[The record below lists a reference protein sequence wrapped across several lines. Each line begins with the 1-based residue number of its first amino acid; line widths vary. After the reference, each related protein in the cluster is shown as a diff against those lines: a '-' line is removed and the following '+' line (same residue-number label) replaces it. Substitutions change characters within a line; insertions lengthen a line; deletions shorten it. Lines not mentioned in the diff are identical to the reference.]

1 MKIACVVLTLQSLHE
16 MRNPIMEPRPNRRY
30 LISVIIPAKNEMDS
44 LEDLGVVLEFLNKQA
59 LIDKK
64 FRFEFLVI
72 DNASTDQTWQVL
84 NTLFGKKKHIR
95 LLRNTLDLGLQRS
108 ILKGLIACKGDAA
121 VVLQSD
127 MQDPPELILKMIDSW
142 LHGASYVSTKIV
154 KRNSSFLD
162 RWTRTLAYIFL
173 NFLAGVKIESNSG
186 DFWLIDRSIIQQL
199 VFNTSLRPFFRT
211 AIPRIMPPNELLEY
225 ERNPRLRGKSNF
237 NFIGKY
243 EFFLDALLS
252 DARKFSMLMFMT
264 ALTIFSVSVVD
275 LIIALPILLSN
286 PAERIHH
293 FAFIFC
299 VLGVVGFVVSLI
311 LFPITLITEY
321 IQRIYSDQA
330 NLVSEKTH
338 LEEVRG
344 N

>member
-1 MKIACVVLTLQSLHE
+1 
-16 MRNPIMEPRPNRRY
+16 MEPRVNIPHI
-30 LISVIIPAKNEMDS
+30 ISVIIPAKNEMDS
-44 LEDLGVVLEFLNKQA
+44 LEELGVVLEFLSKQA
-59 LIDKK
+59 SVEKK
-64 FRFEFLVI
+64 FRFEFLII

-84 NTLFGKKKHIR
+84 NTLFGKKKDIR
-95 LLRNTLDLGLQRS
+95 LLKNTLDLGLQRS

-127 MQDPPELILKMIDSW
+127 MQDPPELILTMIDAW
-142 LHGASYVSTKIV
+142 FQGALYVSTKIV

-162 RWTRTLAYIFL
+162 RWTRTLAYVFL
-173 NFLAGVKIESNSG
+173 NSLAGVKIESNSG

-211 AIPRIMPPNELLEY
+211 AIPRIMPPDELLEY

-237 NFIGKY
+237 NFMGKY

-264 ALTIFSVSVVD
+264 ALTIFSVSFLD

-286 PAERIHH
+286 PAERVHH
-293 FAFIFC
+293 FASIFC
-299 VLGVVGFVVSLI
+299 VLGAVGFVLSII

-338 LEEVRG
+338 SEKVRG
-344 N
+344 NK

>member
-1 MKIACVVLTLQSLHE
+1 
-16 MRNPIMEPRPNRRY
+16 
-30 LISVIIPAKNEMDS
+30 MDS
-44 LEDLGVVLEFLNKQA
+44 LEDLNVVLEFLNNQA
-59 LIDKK
+59 ANGGG
-64 FRFEFLVI
+64 FRFEFLII

-84 NTLFGKKKHIR
+84 NALFGKREHIR
-95 LLRNTLDLGLQRS
+95 LLKNTLDVGLQRS

-127 MQDPPELILKMIDSW
+127 LQDPPELILTMIDVWS
-142 LHGASYVSTKIV
+142 HGALYVSTKIV

-162 RWTRTLAYIFL
+162 RWTRTFGYVFL

-186 DFWLIDRSIIQQL
+186 DFWLIDRSVIQQL
-199 VFNTSLRPFFRT
+199 VVNTSLRPFFRT
-211 AIPRIMPPNELLEY
+211 AIPRIMPPDALLEY
-225 ERNPRLRGKSNF
+225 ERNPRSRGKSNF
-237 NFIGKY
+237 NFMGKY
-243 EFFLDALLS
+243 EFFIDALLS
-252 DARKFSMLMFMT
+252 DARKFSMFMFMT
-264 ALTIFSVSVVD
+264 ALTIFSVSFVE

-286 PAERIHH
+286 PPERVHH
-293 FAFIFC
+293 FASIFC

-338 LEEVRG
+338 LEKARR
-344 N
+344 NQ